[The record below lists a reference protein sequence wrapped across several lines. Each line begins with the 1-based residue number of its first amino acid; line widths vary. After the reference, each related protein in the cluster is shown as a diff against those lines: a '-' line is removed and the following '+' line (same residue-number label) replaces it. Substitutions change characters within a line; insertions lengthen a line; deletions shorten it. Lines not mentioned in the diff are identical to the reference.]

1 MALPLAALAALAQFA
16 PVLMKYM
23 GIGQDSIPAKV
34 AETAA
39 QVATAVT
46 GASSV
51 EDAITVLA
59 SDPTKA
65 FEYRIQM
72 NAHEK
77 EMDQLYLADI
87 DSARRRDSEFVKAG
101 VANHRANAMFI
112 MAWVVVLIAFYAVWK
127 SQGLDDFVKATIT
140 LILGRFL
147 GYLDQIYQF
156 EFGSTRSNKDKDQ
169 AIANLTHRKD

>member
-23 GIGQDSIPAKV
+23 GIGQDSMPAKV

-39 QVATAVT
+39 KVATAVT
-46 GASSV
+46 GAASV
-51 EDAITVLA
+51 DDAITVLA
-59 SDPTKA
+59 SDPNKA
-65 FEYRIQM
+65 FEFRIQM

-77 EMDQLYLADI
+77 EMDKMYLDDVAN
-87 DSARRRDSEFVKAG
+87 ARQRDAEFVKAG
-101 VANHRANAMFI
+101 IVNHRANIMFI

-169 AIANLTHRKD
+169 AIANLTYRKD